1 MKGYSYEFKEGET
14 VAKARGKELHISPKH
29 SMEICRALSGKKV
42 ESAKKYLESVIAK
55 EQPVPFKRYVRCIP
69 HKRGP
74 GFGAGRYPV
83 KAAKAILRVLSDAE
97 ANAEYSGLDTDNLV
111 IRHIVADKGHT
122 WKGWMPRAHGR
133 STAKDRESVNIEVI
147 VSEAGE

>member
-42 ESAKKYLESVIAK
+42 ENAKKYLESVIAK
-55 EQPVPFKRYVRCIP
+55 EQAVPFKRYVRCIP
-69 HKRGP
+69 HKKGP